1 MLIIYIAV
9 QLGMKEGGLTTA
21 FCSRNATLVVSFHV
35 TKRMAYLEPISLL
48 LANKSK
54 WQILKGTVLRV

>member
-1 MLIIYIAV
+1 MTMNMLIIYTAV

-35 TKRMAYLEPISLL
+35 TKRMAYFNHI
-48 LANKSK
+48 
-54 WQILKGTVLRV
+54 